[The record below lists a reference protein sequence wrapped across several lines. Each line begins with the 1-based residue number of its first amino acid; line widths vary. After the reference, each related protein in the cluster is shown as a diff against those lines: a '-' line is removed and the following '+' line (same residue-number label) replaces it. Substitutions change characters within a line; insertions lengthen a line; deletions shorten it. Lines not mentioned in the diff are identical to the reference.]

1 MSAEQLA
8 ELSDLFVVA
17 AVLLYVVSMVG
28 FAMELAFGRFRP
40 GRAPAAAGAD
50 AKRHAVKV
58 AVPVGAG
65 DPGDRAVPVGA
76 GDPAGREVPAGAGD
90 PADRADGGAAASV
103 PAEPGGAASGGVRG
117 TAGPDRGAAGAAGAA
132 GEAGPGVGGLAGESA
147 LAVRAGVVALV
158 LAWLGWAAN
167 GGAIVTRGLAVER
180 WPWANMYEF
189 VVAIC
194 FAAVSAFLG
203 TQLRHNV
210 RFLGPFVMVTAALG
224 LGLAVKVFYTAAGP
238 VVPALDSY
246 WIAIHVTA
254 AILASGLLTLAG
266 VSGML
271 SLIRGTG
278 MSRLPGRDDLERVA
292 HRAIVFAFPL
302 WTFAVIAGALW
313 ADRAWGRYWGWDP
326 KEVWS
331 FITWVAYAAYL
342 HAKATAGW
350 RGTKATVVQLVAFG
364 CLLFNLIGVNV
375 LIDGLHSYAD
385 VNQPEG

>member
-17 AVLLYVVSMVG
+17 AVLLYVVAMVF
-28 FAMELAFGRFRP
+28 FAIDLAFGRARQGRARAVRP
-40 GRAPAAAGAD
+40 AEVKQPVTVGAAGPESSGEGADVGGGPVEGAVDGAVDGAAPGAPAAAQ
-50 AKRHAVKV
+50 
-58 AVPVGAG
+58 
-65 DPGDRAVPVGA
+65 
-76 GDPAGREVPAGAGD
+76 
-90 PADRADGGAAASV
+90 
-103 PAEPGGAASGGVRG
+103 ASGGSAK
-117 TAGPDRGAAGAAGAA
+117 AGM
-132 GEAGPGVGGLAGESA
+132 
-147 LAVRAGVVALV
+147 VALV

-167 GGAIVTRGLAVER
+167 LGAIVTRGLAVDR
-180 WPWANMYEF
+180 WPWGNMYEF

-194 FAAVSAFLG
+194 FAAVTAFLG

-210 RFLGPFVMVTAALG
+210 RFLGGFVMVTAALG

-238 VVPALDSY
+238 VVPALNSY

-254 AILASGLLTLAG
+254 AIVASGLLTLAG
-266 VSGML
+266 VAGVL
-271 SLIRGTG
+271 YLVRREGE
-278 MSRLPGRDDLERVA
+278 SRLPSRADLEKVA

-342 HAKATAGW
+342 HAKVTAGW
-350 RGTKATVVQLVAFG
+350 RGKAATIVQLVAFG
-364 CLLFNLIGVNV
+364 CLLFNLIGVNIF
-375 LIDGLHSYAD
+375 IDGLHSYAD
-385 VNQPEG
+385 VD

>member
-17 AVLLYVVSMVG
+17 AVLLYVVAMVG
-28 FAMELAFGRFRP
+28 FAIELAFGRARSDKAAAAVGAKQP
-40 GRAPAAAGAD
+40 VTVGASGAATEAGEPAADAPVTDAPAG
-50 AKRHAVKV
+50 KG
-58 AVPVGAG
+58 P
-65 DPGDRAVPVGA
+65 
-76 GDPAGREVPAGAGD
+76 
-90 PADRADGGAAASV
+90 S
-103 PAEPGGAASGGVRG
+103 RG
-117 TAGPDRGAAGAAGAA
+117 
-132 GEAGPGVGGLAGESA
+132 
-147 LAVRAGVVALV
+147 AVRAGTAALV

-167 GGAIVTRGLAVER
+167 FGAILTRGLSVDR
-180 WPWANMYEF
+180 WPWGNMYEF

-194 FAAVSAFLG
+194 FAAVTAFLA

-210 RFLGPFVMVTAALG
+210 RFLGAFVMVTAALG

-246 WIAIHVTA
+246 WIAIHVSA
-254 AILASGLLTLAG
+254 AIVASGLLTLAG
-266 VSGML
+266 VAGVL
-271 SLIRGTG
+271 YLLRGDG
-278 MSRLPGRDDLERVA
+278 VSRLPARADLERVA

-350 RGTKATVVQLVAFG
+350 RGRNATIVQLVAFG
-364 CLLFNLIGVNV
+364 CLLFNLIGVNIF
-375 LIDGLHSYAD
+375 IDGLHSYAD
-385 VNQPEG
+385 VD